1 MEINILLLLLI
12 AINNF
17 VSCNYEVFNNQFSIY
32 FKREYK
38 KIGTDKNFGDE
49 AVNNLLY
56 NNIFSP
62 VIIENNKN
70 PIYLF
75 LSFNNSDIKI
85 ISPTPNQKDTESN
98 NTFFFPKSQQKLNL
112 NFESLNPNNKEKEKN
127 NSYIGLSLINNN
139 KNKNSFIN
147 QLKENKIIEK
157 RIFSVLFKENSI
169 TADSIWDG
177 QILFGLYPH
186 DMTSRYEEKDLN
198 WISINK
204 LGLDNWSIK
213 FDSIKY
219 HKEEKS
225 FNIKEVEFDIGLN
238 LLIGPEEYRI
248 KIYENFFKK
257 QIENKMCKEEIFF
270 NKKDNQFYLAYSC
283 DMDLEVSDF
292 PGLSFYS
299 KELNYSL
306 IFDYPQLLTIFQK
319 KVYFKVV
326 FKRKAENKK
335 WILGR
340 GFMEIYPMIFDVD
353 NERIGFYKTEL
364 GGQHFFV
371 FIIFLIGI
379 FIILVVT
386 FHRGKQL
393 IKEEKEAKEEKEM
406 DKNRE
411 KENKDNIK
419 KEENNI
425 NNEDETTKLK
435 NE

>member
-70 PIYLF
+70 PINLF

-85 ISPTPNQKDTESN
+85 ISSTPNQKDTESN

-112 NFESLNPNNKEKEKN
+112 NFFPLNPNNKEKEKN
-127 NSYIGLSLINNN
+127 ISYLGLSLINNN

-204 LGLDNWSIK
+204 LGLNAWSIK

-238 LLIGPEEYRI
+238 LLIGPEEYKI
-248 KIYENFFKK
+248 KIYENFFKR
-257 QIENKMCKEEIFF
+257 QIENKICKEEIFF
-270 NKKDNQFYLAYSC
+270 NKKDNQFYLTYSC
-283 DMDLEVSDF
+283 DMDLEVNDF
-292 PGLSFYS
+292 PSLSFYS

-340 GFMEIYPMIFDVD
+340 GFMEIYPLIFDMD

-371 FIIFLIGI
+371 FIIFLVGI
-379 FIILVVT
+379 FIILGVT
-386 FHRGKQL
+386 FHRGRQL
-393 IKEEKEAKEEKEM
+393 IKEEKEAKEKEKSE
-406 DKNRE
+406 E

-425 NNEDETTKLK
+425 NNEDETAKLK

>member
-12 AINNF
+12 TINNLI
-17 VSCNYEVFNNQFSIY
+17 SCNYEVFNNQFSIY

-56 NNIFSP
+56 NNIYSP

-70 PIYLF
+70 PINLF

-85 ISPTPNQKDTESN
+85 ILSTPNQKDTESN
-98 NTFFFPKSQQKLNL
+98 NTFIFPKSQQKLNL
-112 NFESLNPNNKEKEKN
+112 NYESLNPNNKEKEKN
-127 NSYIGLSLINNN
+127 ISYLGLSLINNN
-139 KNKNSFIN
+139 KNKISFIN

-169 TADSIWDG
+169 TDDSIWDG

-204 LGLDNWSIK
+204 LGLNAWSIK

-219 HKEEKS
+219 HKEETS
-225 FNIKEVEFDIGLN
+225 FNVKEVEFDIGLN
-238 LLIGPEEYRI
+238 LLIGPEEYKI
-248 KIYENFFKK
+248 KIYENFFKR
-257 QIENKMCKEEIFF
+257 QIENKICKEEIFF
-270 NKKDNQFYLAYSC
+270 NKKDNQFYLTYSC
-283 DMDLEVSDF
+283 DMDLEVNDF
-292 PGLSFYS
+292 PSLSFYS

-306 IFDYPQLLTIFQK
+306 ILDYPQLLTIFQK

-340 GFMEIYPMIFDVD
+340 GFMEIYPLVFDVD
-353 NERIGFYKTEL
+353 NKRIGFYKTEL

-379 FIILVVT
+379 FIILGVT
-386 FHRGKQL
+386 FHRGRQL
-393 IKEEKEAKEEKEM
+393 IKEEKEAKGKE
-406 DKNRE
+406 NGGE
-411 KENKDNIK
+411 KENKENIK

-425 NNEDETTKLK
+425 NNEDETAKLK

>member
-1 MEINILLLLLI
+1 MEINIFFLLLMT
-12 AINNF
+12 INNLI
-17 VSCNYEVFNNQFSIY
+17 SCNYEVFNNQFSIY

-70 PIYLF
+70 PINLF

-85 ISPTPNQKDTESN
+85 ILSTPNQKDTESN
-98 NTFFFPKSQQKLNL
+98 NTFIFPKSQQKLNL
-112 NFESLNPNNKEKEKN
+112 NYESLNQNNKEKEKN
-127 NSYIGLSLINNN
+127 ISYLGLSLINNN

-198 WISINK
+198 WISTNK
-204 LGLDNWSIK
+204 LGLDTWSIK

-283 DMDLEVSDF
+283 D
-292 PGLSFYS
+292 
-299 KELNYSL
+299 
-306 IFDYPQLLTIFQK
+306 
-319 KVYFKVV
+319 
-326 FKRKAENKK
+326 
-335 WILGR
+335 
-340 GFMEIYPMIFDVD
+340 
-353 NERIGFYKTEL
+353 
-364 GGQHFFV
+364 
-371 FIIFLIGI
+371 
-379 FIILVVT
+379 
-386 FHRGKQL
+386 
-393 IKEEKEAKEEKEM
+393 
-406 DKNRE
+406 
-411 KENKDNIK
+411 
-419 KEENNI
+419 
-425 NNEDETTKLK
+425 
-435 NE
+435 

>member
-56 NNIFSP
+56 NNIFST

-70 PIYLF
+70 PINLF

-85 ISPTPNQKDTESN
+85 ILSTPNQKDTESN
-98 NTFFFPKSQQKLNL
+98 NTFIFPKSQQKLNL
-112 NFESLNPNNKEKEKN
+112 NYESLNPNNKEKEKN
-127 NSYIGLSLINNN
+127 ISYLGLSLINNN

-204 LGLDNWSIK
+204 LGLNAWSIK

-219 HKEEKS
+219 HKEETS
-225 FNIKEVEFDIGLN
+225 FNVKEVEFDIGLN
-238 LLIGPEEYRI
+238 LLIGPEEYKI
-248 KIYENFFKK
+248 KIYENFFKR
-257 QIENKMCKEEIFF
+257 QIENKICKEEIFF
-270 NKKDNQFYLAYSC
+270 NKKDNQFYLTYSC
-283 DMDLEVSDF
+283 DMDLEVNDF
-292 PGLSFYS
+292 PSLSFYS

-306 IFDYPQLLTIFQK
+306 ILDYPQLLTIFQK

-340 GFMEIYPMIFDVD
+340 GFMEIYPLVFDVD
-353 NERIGFYKTEL
+353 NKRIGFYKTEL

-371 FIIFLIGI
+371 FIIFLVGI
-379 FIILVVT
+379 FIILGVT
-386 FHRGKQL
+386 FHRGRQL
-393 IKEEKEAKEEKEM
+393 IKEEKEAKEKEKSG
-406 DKNRE
+406 E
-411 KENKDNIK
+411 KENKENIK

>member
-56 NNIFSP
+56 NNIFST

-70 PIYLF
+70 PINLF

-127 NSYIGLSLINNN
+127 ISYLGLSLINNN

-204 LGLDNWSIK
+204 LSLDTWSIK

-219 HKEEKS
+219 HKEETS
-225 FNIKEVEFDIGLN
+225 FNVKEVEFDIGLN
-238 LLIGPEEYRI
+238 LLIGPEEYKI
-248 KIYENFFKK
+248 KIYENFFKR
-257 QIENKMCKEEIFF
+257 QIENKICKEEIFF
-270 NKKDNQFYLAYSC
+270 NKKDNQFYLTYSC
-283 DMDLEVSDF
+283 DMDLEVNDF
-292 PGLSFYS
+292 PSLSFYS

-306 IFDYPQLLTIFQK
+306 ILDYPQLLTIFQK

-340 GFMEIYPMIFDVD
+340 GFMEIYPLVFDVD
-353 NERIGFYKTEL
+353 NKRIGFYKTEL

-371 FIIFLIGI
+371 FIIFLVGI
-379 FIILVVT
+379 FIILGVT
-386 FHRGKQL
+386 FHRGRQL
-393 IKEEKEAKEEKEM
+393 IKEEKEAKEKVKSE
-406 DKNRE
+406 E